1 MPRLKEE
8 LFAQIAQGSLSKTEA
23 ARRLQISRRTLD
35 RWLQKHLVQA
45 PQVQAPQVLESLQEE
60 VQALTEEVLESL
72 QEEVQALTEEVLEL
86 RDKLRELAEKEAP
99 TKQERVTLVK
109 RVVVLE
115 PDVAQ
120 HSFSSFAGVYLR
132 SVSVWLKA
140 KPHGRGTRVLLQWD
154 AFLGSLS
161 RDFEGGHEISVQGGV
176 SIGDT
181 IYLVVGVKDPVYSS
195 TETYGD
201 VLQVFPASQRK
212 EALEALKQARA
223 KKQEVTIIPVV
234 VA

>member
-23 ARRLQISRRTLD
+23 ARQLQISRRTLD

-45 PQVQAPQVLESLQEE
+45 PQVQAPQVQAPQVPAPQVPSLQEE
-60 VQALTEEVLESL
+60 VQALMG
-72 QEEVQALTEEVLEL
+72 EVLEL
-86 RDKLRELAEKEAP
+86 RNKLRELAEKEAP

-120 HSFSSFAGVYLR
+120 HSFSSFAGEYLR
-132 SVSVWLKA
+132 SVSVYLKE

-161 RDFEGGHEISVQGGV
+161 RDFEGGHEIPVQGGV

-181 IYLVVGVKDPVYSS
+181 LYLLVGVKDPVYSS

-234 VA
+234 AA

>member
-23 ARRLQISRRTLD
+23 ARQLQISRRTLD
-35 RWLQKHLVQA
+35 RWLQKHLGQTPQVPA
-45 PQVQAPQVLESLQEE
+45 PQVPAPQVP
-60 VQALTEEVLESL
+60 SL

-120 HSFSSFAGVYLR
+120 HSFSSFAGDYLR
-132 SVSVWLKA
+132 SVSVYLKA
-140 KPHGRGTRVLLQWD
+140 KPHGRGTRLLLQWD

-223 KKQEVTIIPVV
+223 KKQEITIIPVV